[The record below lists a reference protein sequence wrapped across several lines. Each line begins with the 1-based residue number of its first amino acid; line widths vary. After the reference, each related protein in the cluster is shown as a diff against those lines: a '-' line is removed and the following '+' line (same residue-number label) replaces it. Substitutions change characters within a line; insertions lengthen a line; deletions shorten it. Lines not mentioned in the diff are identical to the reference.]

1 MFLSY
6 LRRHY
11 KIIIMLAVFAAIFA
25 GVFSLYELPTEAVGY
40 SVALC
45 LAAGAALF
53 AVGYSRFRRKA
64 LTLRDMRESVLVSLD
79 DLPAPS
85 GAVEA
90 EYQEL
95 LGVLFAARAAAE
107 SRAEE
112 ERRSAEDYYG
122 LWAHQI
128 KTPISAMRLML
139 QQSPSQENEALL
151 SELFRVEQYVE
162 MVLSYLRVG
171 SESTDYVI
179 RRLALDDV
187 ARGCIRKYARLF
199 ILKRISM
206 DYVPTS
212 LEVTSDAKWLAFVI
226 EQVLSNALKYTPSGG
241 SVRVYAQGSALG
253 DRGQRHRRQ
262 GGGSA
267 ACVRQG
273 LHRLQRTRGQ
283 EVHRH
288 RALSLPARV
297 RRSRPPH
304 IHDERAGRGRV
315 GVDRVF
321 RQGETDGIE
330 RSLLL
335 YTKNHGHCP
344 WFKILLRYPRAPM
357 GRRHLRF
364 SLFFFNLYE
373 RAQVVCFAEVQV
385 KVHCG
390 FLLFRALRPFDQ
402 ISKYSVYY
410 VSGAIFERYAAPTRR
425 SILSEIVP
433 KEQLVFFW
441 DQQPILWMPLNDAVM
456 GISSEIILCDHKHAD
471 DMPLILRL
479 SLGQSGKQTCGIGLH
494 APRNSRHS
502 LGIPAQICSGRHLAG
517 SEYLL
522 NLITWNMKDDMG
534 VFHNLK
540 V

>member
-199 ILKRISM
+199 ILKKISM

-241 SVRVYAQGSALG
+241 SVRVYAQGSALVIADNG
-253 DRGQRHRRQ
+253 IGVRAEDLPRVFDKGFTGFNGREDRKSTGIGLYLCRRVCDALGHRIFLTSGQ
-262 GGGSA
+262 GGGASVWIEFSDKA
-267 ACVRQG
+267 
-273 LHRLQRTRGQ
+273 RLM
-283 EVHRH
+283 E
-288 RALSLPARV
+288 
-297 RRSRPPH
+297 
-304 IHDERAGRGRV
+304 
-315 GVDRVF
+315 
-321 RQGETDGIE
+321 
-330 RSLLL
+330 
-335 YTKNHGHCP
+335 
-344 WFKILLRYPRAPM
+344 
-357 GRRHLRF
+357 
-364 SLFFFNLYE
+364 
-373 RAQVVCFAEVQV
+373 
-385 KVHCG
+385 
-390 FLLFRALRPFDQ
+390 
-402 ISKYSVYY
+402 
-410 VSGAIFERYAAPTRR
+410 
-425 SILSEIVP
+425 
-433 KEQLVFFW
+433 
-441 DQQPILWMPLNDAVM
+441 
-456 GISSEIILCDHKHAD
+456 
-471 DMPLILRL
+471 
-479 SLGQSGKQTCGIGLH
+479 
-494 APRNSRHS
+494 
-502 LGIPAQICSGRHLAG
+502 
-517 SEYLL
+517 
-522 NLITWNMKDDMG
+522 
-534 VFHNLK
+534 
-540 V
+540 